1 MSKANMA
8 IVRVKVLLTDLL
20 YHYSTGI
27 HPTSFEVS
35 DHAING

>member
-20 YHYSTGI
+20 YNSTETPPNLAGLL
-27 HPTSFEVS
+27 EY
-35 DHAING
+35 